1 MRATQLLTQPAEFCW
16 REIVIRSS
24 DDKNKLNTRMQ
35 KVSFAFY
42 LIGLA
47 FSTPFF
53 LTGRAIE
60 VIRGY
65 INQQNDNSSSS
76 NSAPVITGIAK
87 AHIGTSGTSSD
98 DPLIKSITTNA
109 RIGIPIDSEL
119 TELITFSK
127 SLSWRFY
134 LILSGENRYLI
145 AGRYYY
151 GWGWSLLTKF
161 QILEMFEK
169 KFSNA
174 HNLSRASKAIQEAIE
189 IRKKISLLIH
199 LKKQPNKTKKE
210 ILAKT
215 DEATLRQIQ
224 YYIGREKKV
233 KEKSMAIQL
242 GQSTLQNEHENSVIN
257 AAITTMLFYLKN
269 AYPHDYY
276 AP

>member
-16 REIVIRSS
+16 REIITRSS
-24 DDKNKLNTRMQ
+24 DEKNKLNTRMQ

-65 INQQNDNSSSS
+65 PKKQEDSSSS
-76 NSAPVITGIAK
+76 SSSSSSSPPPSSPMITSILTRR
-87 AHIGTSGTSSD
+87 ISTPSD
-98 DPLIKSITTNA
+98 PELNALIRFSNTPSWGSYSTL
-109 RIGIPIDSEL
+109 PSE
-119 TELITFSK
+119 I
-127 SLSWRFY
+127 
-134 LILSGENRYLI
+134 RYLI

-151 GWGWSLLTKF
+151 HNWGWSLLTKF
-161 QILEMFEK
+161 QILEKFEK
-169 KFSNA
+169 DFSTGQS
-174 HNLSRASKAIQEAIE
+174 LSRGKKAIQEAIE
-189 IRKKISLLIH
+189 IHKKISFLIH
-199 LKKQPNKTKKE
+199 LKKQPIKNKKE
-210 ILAKT
+210 ILAHE
-215 DEATLRQIQ
+215 DVATLHQIQ

-242 GQSTLQNEHENSVIN
+242 GQSTLQNEHENSVID
-257 AAITTMLFYLKN
+257 AAITTMRFYLKN